1 MFAQMKR
8 VSNLIGTFVSIYLSG
23 KPNKE
28 SLYKKALFYYLKD
41 KGGVY
46 NKFLQVLCITNKF
59 MDGWGTTQEYKVFN
73 QATSECIDLKKYI
86 DISLLKSYD
95 EKPIGIGSFA
105 QVYRGVL
112 KNGDVVAIKIL
123 KPSISNDLKRDLKRL
138 GKLVSFVGLFM
149 KNFIIDVKKAYQE
162 FQETCLRETD
172 YISEIANIDYFYEL
186 YSQHQYI
193 KIPKVYHELSNSHVI
208 VQEFIEGV
216 SLADLMTNN
225 NNEET
230 LWDTCQKLTGS
241 NIWLQLTVVG
251 GELLRT
257 AMTKDF
263 VYGDPH
269 PGNIILLKDNKV
281 SFVDFGIVARKPI
294 SHRAFYDWTKSY
306 YNILT
311 SKKESNNFYSIINTT
326 CQCFCPDFINA
337 LNICTD
343 NKIVD
348 YISNALAN
356 KFNQVRPNNREF
368 AELMDNGHMLK
379 IFTQFMNNKN
389 IFNLS
394 MDMRNFSLIKA
405 MQAFICTLSTI
416 DSKFKSHNYTNL
428 MIFSIEYALS
438 AIENEEVPFDY
449 IDNTKYSKSESLEI
463 IDSILSSLAEGD
475 EFLFQNIYKEMIR

>member
-1 MFAQMKR
+1 MKKEN
-8 VSNLIGTFVSIYLSG
+8 NLIKTFISIYFSSNS
-23 KPNKE
+23 NKE
-28 SLYKKALFYYLKD
+28 SMYKKALFYYLKD

-46 NKFLQVLCITNKF
+46 NKFLQVLCITKKF

-73 QATSECIDLKKYI
+73 QATYEYIDLGKYI
-86 DISLLKSYD
+86 DTVYFESWD

-105 QVYRGVL
+105 QVYKGVL
-112 KNGDVVAIKIL
+112 KNGEVVAIKVL
-123 KPSISNDLKRDLKRL
+123 KPSISNNLKRNLKSLQRL
-138 GKLVSFVGLFM
+138 VAFISVFM
-149 KNFIIDVKKAYQE
+149 KNSIIDVKAAYQE
-162 FQETCLRETD
+162 FKEICIRETD
-172 YISEIANIDYFYEL
+172 YGSEIANIDYFYEL
-186 YSQHQYI
+186 YEKHPYV
-193 KIPKVYHELSNSHVI
+193 KIPRVYHDFSSEFVI
-208 VQEFIEGV
+208 VQEFIEGI
-216 SLADLMTNN
+216 SLADLMTNYN
-225 NNEET
+225 KEES
-230 LWDTCQKLTGS
+230 LEDACMRLTGS
-241 NIWLQLTVVG
+241 NIWTQLTVIG

-257 AMTKDF
+257 AMTKEF

-281 SFVDFGIVARKPI
+281 SFVDFGIVANKPI

-306 YNILT
+306 YNILI
-311 SKKESNNFYSIINTT
+311 SNKESNNFYSIINTT

-348 YISNALAN
+348 YISNAIAS

-368 AELMDNGHMLK
+368 KELIDNGHMLG

-405 MQAFICTLSTI
+405 MQAYICTLNTI
-416 DSKFKSHNYTNL
+416 DSRFKSHNYTTM
-428 MIFSIEYALS
+428 MIYSIEYALS
-438 AIENEEVPFDY
+438 IIETEDVPFDY
-449 IDNTKYSKSESLEI
+449 VDNTKYSKSESLEM